1 MRSWNSGRGEFHE
14 GLQVSSAPETRT
26 QADTKPLVPW
36 LCRAV
41 VLCTLVPPVP
51 IWQTGSLYQRRLRW
65 AWANQ
70 MRGSGTADK
79 GKRLVARGWH
89 NQGWGEALV
98 LPSVHRRKREST
110 GTARVMEEK
119 RTAGWRSQKMGRIK
133 EGRTGTKQWRLKTR
147 ERTNPP
153 RTTLPFT
160 KRDCETQIGHML
172 GYDSLTTNLRLV
184 STGLSLQFWDL
195 SLWLVAGSPI
205 YA

>member
-1 MRSWNSGRGEFHE
+1 MRSWNSGHGEFHE
-14 GLQVSSAPETRT
+14 GLQVSSAPETHT

-36 LCRAV
+36 LCFCVCVLCVCALTVPWLCCAV

-79 GKRLVARGWH
+79 GERLVARGWH

-98 LPSVHRRKREST
+98 VPSVHRRKREST
-110 GTARVMEEK
+110 GTASVMEEK

-133 EGRTGTKQWRLKTR
+133 EGRTGTKAMKA
-147 ERTNPP
+147 E
-153 RTTLPFT
+153 
-160 KRDCETQIGHML
+160 D
-172 GYDSLTTNLRLV
+172 
-184 STGLSLQFWDL
+184 
-195 SLWLVAGSPI
+195 
-205 YA
+205 